1 MDKATSEKVKVFT
14 TDYVEFLEEH
24 VGLQHVYTDLLG
36 GKREEDWSPPR
47 EQRWRRRVHVR
58 TRAK

>member
-36 GKREEDWSPPR
+36 GSDNMLADITTKTQAATKINP
-47 EQRWRRRVHVR
+47 H
-58 TRAK
+58 RAA